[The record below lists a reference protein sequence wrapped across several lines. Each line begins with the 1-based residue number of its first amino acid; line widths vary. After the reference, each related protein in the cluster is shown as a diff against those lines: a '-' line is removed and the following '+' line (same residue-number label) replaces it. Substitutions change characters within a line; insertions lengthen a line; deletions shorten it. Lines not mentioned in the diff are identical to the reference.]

1 MVLLLFLQNV
11 FKISGTDVLKGQKV
25 VVMQAVAFD
34 DIRTCLLFIKS
45 INDGIDQEIVGLNFT
60 EA

>member
-11 FKISGTDVLKGQKV
+11 FKISGTDVLTGQKV

-34 DIRTCLLFIKS
+34 DIRTCLLLIKS